1 MDLNATWEQVIE
13 LEQYFID
20 ILSPNLN
27 VDLVAGGIN
36 GYHKPMSQ
44 EAKDK
49 LRKIRGTCIYLYDM
63 TSKSLIFISDSKQWL
78 YSNIGI
84 HHVSLNNCIM
94 DGNLYLNRFLFSLDT
109 IAELPSESILT
120 SEQLVLLIEKVRS
133 EYKPNQPKQK
143 NVLAE
148 NFVNPKLTRSFS
160 SIGELSQYL
169 KGDRGTIRNYLLGRS
184 KGLYRKQWK
193 FTLIESNPGLGGLG
207 DKDK

>member
-1 MDLNATWEQVIE
+1 
-13 LEQYFID
+13 
-20 ILSPNLN
+20 
-27 VDLVAGGIN
+27 
-36 GYHKPMSQ
+36 
-44 EAKDK
+44 
-49 LRKIRGTCIYLYDM
+49 M

-160 SIGELSQYL
+160 SIGELSQYF